1 MRKTLK
7 DEKSKEKFE
16 GGDWKTSRRLSRMLW
31 IGWTRISLQMKE
43 WAANSK
49 LQGEEILAQADTKKL
64 EECKAEFKLLTK
76 FMKEVLVDKTE
87 GHCQCTI
94 VRFAMHV
101 DYLRVADLRTWI
113 EGLCRAG

>member
-1 MRKTLK
+1 M
-7 DEKSKEKFE
+7 KEKFE
-16 GGDWKTSRRLSRMLW
+16 GGDRETWIRPSRLLW
-31 IGWTRISLQMKE
+31 IVLTRISLQKKE
-43 WAANSK
+43 WAPNSK
-49 LQGEEILAQADTKKL
+49 LQDEEILALTDTKKL